1 MKVEGII
8 FDLDGTL
15 IHTIEDIAGAAN
27 LMFARHGL
35 PEHGLEYYLR
45 YIGNGAVRLI
55 ELALGEPVSH
65 EQLMVYVKEFKEIY
79 AENLHDQS
87 RVYDGIPE
95 LLDELVS
102 SGIKISV
109 LSNKPHHLTKKV
121 CDFYL
126 SRWPFDPVLGQR
138 EEVPRKPDPAA
149 AIEIT
154 EGWGI
159 LPENILFV
167 GDSDNDI
174 FTAKAAGMQ
183 PVGVSWGY
191 GRLVNEPVQGMGEL
205 VEDPSQLM
213 EYINKI
219 ERSDEDKSGQ
229 VIREGRSSN

>member
-1 MKVEGII
+1 MKVKGII

-15 IHTIEDIAGAAN
+15 IDTIEDIAGAAN
-27 LMFARHGL
+27 LMFARNGL
-35 PEHGLEYYLR
+35 PEHDLEYYLR

-55 ELALGEPVSH
+55 ELALGKPVPN

-79 AENLHDQS
+79 ADNLHNQS
-87 RVYDGIPE
+87 SVYRGIPE

-102 SGIKISV
+102 RGIRISV
-109 LSNKPHHLTKKV
+109 LSNKPHHLTKDV

-126 SRWPFDPVLGQR
+126 SGWPFDPVLGQR

-149 AIEIT
+149 AIEIA

-159 LPENILFV
+159 PPENILFV

-174 FTAKAAGMQ
+174 FTAQAAGME

-205 VEDPSQLM
+205 IGDPSQLM
-213 EYINKI
+213 DYIN
-219 ERSDEDKSGQ
+219 
-229 VIREGRSSN
+229 N